1 MKDKLK
7 FNNIDF
13 LIWRF
18 IKKNFNFR
26 REMCEVYK
34 RLPKKNDQERDN
46 KHRSHKKTGDEE
58 VGKMKVNVSKISL
71 IMAQK
76 QLKSQDVAQMGG
88 ISRQALSVIRAK
100 GTCTEISL
108 SKIAKGLGVEV
119 EEIIV
124 KEE

>member
-1 MKDKLK
+1 
-7 FNNIDF
+7 
-13 LIWRF
+13 
-18 IKKNFNFR
+18 
-26 REMCEVYK
+26 
-34 RLPKKNDQERDN
+34 
-46 KHRSHKKTGDEE
+46 
-58 VGKMKVNVSKISL
+58 MKVNVSKISL

-88 ISRQALSVIRAK
+88 IFRQALSVIRAK